1 MIGASA
7 VLILVA
13 PAATSESMAAP
24 PGDLES
30 LVTAADH
37 AAQERAW
44 AAFLSHHSDVM
55 LRVAR
60 VMGGGHDAV
69 MDRYA
74 FVLDALRRDNYKRL
88 RAYLPEGRGSFDTWL
103 AVVAR
108 RLCMDEHRH
117 RYGRAQSDDPS
128 AQTERSTRRQLA
140 DLVGSELGL
149 EALEA
154 DADAVPDL
162 ELERAEQR
170 AVLEAA
176 LAQID
181 VTDRLILR
189 LRFED
194 GLSVPEIARLV
205 GVDSSFKIYRQ
216 LDKVLATVRK
226 HLEAAGIHDAS
237 R

>member
-1 MIGASA
+1 M
-7 VLILVA
+7 
-13 PAATSESMAAP
+13 PAL
-24 PGDLES
+24 PGDVAIL
-30 LVTAADH
+30 LATTDQAARGH
-37 AAQERAW
+37 AW
-44 AAFLSHHSDVM
+44 ATFVRGHSEIV

-60 VMGGGHDAV
+60 ALGGGHDAT

-88 RAYLPEGRGSFDTWL
+88 RGYAPDGRGSFDTWL

-117 RYGRAQSDDPS
+117 RYGRTQSDGPD
-128 AQTERSTRRQLA
+128 AQAERAVRRQLA
-140 DLVGSELGL
+140 DLVGDE
-149 EALEA
+149 
-154 DADAVPDL
+154 L
-162 ELERAEQR
+162 ELESIEGDADRLPDAELEHTERR
-170 AVLEAA
+170 AVLDAA
-176 LAQID
+176 LAQLD
-181 VTDRLILR
+181 VSDRLILR

-205 GVDSSFKIYRQ
+205 GVDSPFKIYRQ

-237 R
+237 H

>member
-1 MIGASA
+1 M
-7 VLILVA
+7 
-13 PAATSESMAAP
+13 PAP

-30 LVTAADH
+30 LVTAADQV
-37 AAQERAW
+37 AQERAW
-44 AAFLSHHSDVM
+44 VAFLGHRSDVM

-60 VMGGGHDAV
+60 AMGGGHDAV

-74 FVLDALRRDNYKRL
+74 FVLDALCRDNYKRL

-103 AVVAR
+103 AVVTR

-117 RYGRAQSDDPS
+117 RYGRAQSDDPC
-128 AQTERSTRRQLA
+128 AQTDRSTRRQLV

-149 EALEA
+149 EALEG

-162 ELERAEQR
+162 ELERTEQR
-170 AVLEAA
+170 NILDAA
-176 LAQID
+176 LAQLD
-181 VTDRLILR
+181 VTDRLMLR

-205 GVDSSFKIYRQ
+205 GVDSPFRIYRQ
-216 LDKVLATVRK
+216 LDKVLATLRK

-237 R
+237 H